1 VLGHPLLATEMEA
14 SPWEH
19 PLKGMGC
26 CSFHYYPCSE
36 LLHSACGLAP
46 EQQQLA
52 DAFAVEAVR
61 DVAESEAAAAVG
73 VVEELSGPSEA
84 AAAAAAHV
92 L

>member
-19 PLKGMGC
+19 PLKGTGC

-46 EQQQLA
+46 EQQQQLA

-84 AAAAAAHV
+84 AAAHV

>member
-1 VLGHPLLATEMEA
+1 
-14 SPWEH
+14 
-19 PLKGMGC
+19 
-26 CSFHYYPCSE
+26 
-36 LLHSACGLAP
+36 LHSACGLAP

-84 AAAAAAHV
+84 AAAAAAAHV